1 MARPAGLEPAAS
13 RLEVSRSIQ
22 MSYGRALGKPPFPVG
37 SALARVNCEA
47 EQGGNTRHRT
57 AHCRHSVGHKQN
69 GPMEDGNPRTG
80 PVHNRREMRH
90 G

>member
-1 MARPAGLEPAAS
+1 MLGFLRVSAILLE

-47 EQGGNTRHRT
+47 EQGGNNGRRASQWRH
-57 AHCRHSVGHKQN
+57 
-69 GPMEDGNPRTG
+69 NP
-80 PVHNRREMRH
+80 
-90 G
+90 